1 MNYIENG
8 IAKAA
13 FMCHS
18 DKKNIFLIGDSIR
31 RGYCQA
37 TADALTD
44 VAQVFWPDDN
54 CRNTQYVIT
63 CLKKWAGMFDD
74 TSKVDLVQFNCGHWD
89 TAHWNEDEYP
99 LTSEAEFDRN
109 IRMIIRQLRKFFPN
123 AKLVFATTTT
133 MNPNGIFGVNPRD
146 NAIIGRYNDIAVQ
159 IAKETDVFVN
169 DLNGVTGE
177 WGSEKYKDYCHF
189 TEEASVELG
198 RAAAGRLRELM

>member
-1 MNYIENG
+1 MNYIEDG
-8 IAKAA
+8 VAKEE
-13 FMCHS
+13 FMS
-18 DKKNIFLIGDSIR
+18 RSGKKNVFLIGDSIR

-37 TADALTD
+37 TADALADT
-44 VAQVFWPDDN
+44 AQVFWPDDN

-99 LTSEAEFDRN
+99 LTSEEEFDRN

-146 NAIIGRYNDIAVQ
+146 NATISRYNDIAVQ
-159 IAKETDVFVN
+159 IAKKEGVLVN
-169 DLNGVTGE
+169 DLYCITRE

-189 TEEASVELG
+189 TEEASMELG
-198 RAAAGRLRELM
+198 RAVADRLRELM